1 MVFIISR
8 DVQTMSLLSSIDDY
22 LFRSI
27 NQGLTNPFFDWL
39 MPVLSGYPPFN
50 AMVAVLVLAL
60 IVKGG
65 VRGRMFVL
73 TILFALLMADSVLC
87 HTIKD
92 LVARP
97 RPFLTL
103 SDTRLLVGR
112 GGSFSM
118 PSSHAANWF
127 AVLMVTW
134 VFYRK
139 ALWIVAPL
147 AVGVAFSRIYNGV
160 HYPSDVLVGAI
171 LGAGGAVA
179 VMWVMQ
185 WTWNM
190 FGRRLWPL
198 WWARLPVLTQG
209 FVERKESP
217 STEMGTGDRSAQI
230 DRQWLNLGYVCILL
244 VLVARWLYLAGGN
257 IDLSED
263 EAYQWLW
270 AKHPA
275 LSYYSK
281 PPLIAYT
288 QLLGTTLWG
297 DTVFGV
303 RFFSPLI
310 SAGLSLILLRFITQ
324 LASARL
330 GLCLVLAATATPL
343 FAVGGILMTIDPLS
357 VLFWTAAMVSG
368 WRAVRED
375 STRWWLWTG
384 LWLGLGFLSK
394 YTSLFQWLCWA
405 VYFAV
410 SPTARRQLKR
420 PGLYLALGINLLL
433 AAPVLLWNAQHD
445 WITISHVAS
454 DGGLQKQFQPTL
466 RYIREFIPIEI
477 FLLNPVFSLATM
489 WAGVAF
495 WRQKPRDERL
505 VYLFC
510 MGAPELISYTLLS
523 IHSRVLPN
531 WIVPAVVPLFA
542 CAAIYW
548 DKKYREGLR
557 SVRIGLIG
565 GLLIGSLVVF
575 LMHHP
580 NIVTKVAHVQIPPRY
595 NPLRR
600 VQGWQETAHM
610 VGEARQRLLKEGKPV
625 FIIGNHY
632 GITSQITFY
641 LPEAKA
647 LVTKVPLVY
656 YQTAPRPENQ
666 FFFWPGYTDRKGQNA
681 IYVTI
686 AEEPSPAPERLIKEF
701 ASVKDLGIHKV
712 LFKGNVWRHL
722 QLFECRDLQ

>member
-1 MVFIISR
+1 MSFISAI
-8 DVQTMSLLSSIDDY
+8 DVQ
-22 LFRSI
+22 LFRWI
-27 NQGLTNPFFDWL
+27 NQGLTNPIFDWL
-39 MPVLSGYPPFN
+39 MPILSGNSFFN
-50 AMVAVLVLAL
+50 AAVAILVVAL
-60 IVKGG
+60 LVKGG
-65 VRGRMFVL
+65 AKGRIFVI
-73 TILFALLMADSVLC
+73 TILFSLLVADSLLS

-103 SDTRLLVGR
+103 PDARLLVGR

-127 AVLMVTW
+127 AALMVTF

-139 ALWIVAPL
+139 AAWVVAPL
-147 AVGVAFSRIYNGV
+147 AVGVSFSRVYNGV

-171 LGAGGAVA
+171 MGAGAGAA
-179 VMWVMQ
+179 VIWTMQ
-185 WTWNM
+185 TAWRTV
-190 FGRRLWPL
+190 GQRLWPL
-198 WWARLPVLTQG
+198 WWEKLPVHCQAPG
-209 FVERKESP
+209 GRQKPASQHMP
-217 STEMGTGDRSAQI
+217 AGDDVVRL
-230 DRQWLNLGYVCILL
+230 DRHWLNLGYVLILV
-244 VLVARWLYLAGGN
+244 VLAARWIYLAGGS

-270 AKHPA
+270 SKHPA

-288 QLLGTTLWG
+288 QLVGTSIWG
-297 DTVFGV
+297 DTEFGV

-310 SAGLSLILLRFITQ
+310 TAGLSLILLRFMAQ

-343 FAVGGILMTIDPLS
+343 FAVGGVLMTIDPLS
-357 VLFWTAAMVSG
+357 VLFWTAAMISG

-384 LWLGLGFLSK
+384 LWMGLGFLSK

-405 VYFAV
+405 VYFAL
-410 SPTARRQLKR
+410 SPAGRRQLKR

-433 AAPVLLWNAQHD
+433 ATPVLLWNAQHD
-445 WITISHVAS
+445 WITVFHVAS
-454 DGGLQKQFQPTL
+454 DGGLQKEFQPTL

-477 FLLNPVFSLATM
+477 FLLNPVFSLATV
-489 WAGVAF
+489 WAVVAF

-548 DKKYREGLR
+548 DKKCRDGFR
-557 SVRIGLIG
+557 PARIGLLAGLFIG
-565 GLLIGSLVVF
+565 VLAVV
-575 LMHHP
+575 LMHNP
-580 NIVTKVAHVQIPPRY
+580 NIVTKVTHYQIPPRL

-600 VQGWQETAHM
+600 VQGWKETASM
-610 VGEARQRLLKEGKPV
+610 VGEARKHLLQEGKPV
-625 FIIGNHY
+625 FIVGDHY

-641 LPEAKA
+641 LPEARA
-647 LVTKVPLVY
+647 CITQIPLAY
-656 YQTAPRPENQ
+656 YQTSAHPENQ
-666 FFFWPGYTDRKGQNA
+666 FFFWPGYKDRKGQNA
-681 IYVTI
+681 IYVRIT
-686 AEEPSPAPERLIKEF
+686 EEPGAAPERLANEF
-701 ASVKDLGIHKV
+701 ASVTDLGIHKV
-712 LFKGNVWRHL
+712 LFKGKVWRHL

>member
-1 MVFIISR
+1 MSFLSAI
-8 DVQTMSLLSSIDDY
+8 DVQ
-22 LFRSI
+22 LFRWI

-39 MPVLSGYPPFN
+39 MPILSGYPLFN
-50 AMVAVLVLAL
+50 AVVAILVVAL
-60 IVKGG
+60 LVKGG
-65 VRGRMFVL
+65 ARGRIFVV
-73 TILFALLMADSVLC
+73 TIFLSLMVADSVLS
-87 HTIKD
+87 HSIKD
-92 LVARP
+92 LVGRP

-103 SDTRLLVGR
+103 PDVRLLVGK

-127 AVLMVTW
+127 AALMVTF

-139 ALWIVAPL
+139 AVWLVAPL
-147 AVGVAFSRIYNGV
+147 AFGVSFSRVYNGV
-160 HYPSDVLVGAI
+160 HYPSDVFVGAI
-171 LGAGGAVA
+171 LGAGAGAA
-179 VMWVMQ
+179 VMWMMQ
-185 WTWNM
+185 ITWNTA
-190 FGRRLWPL
+190 GRHLWPL
-198 WWARLPVLTQG
+198 WWEKLPVLSQASSGREKPRSQQTLTS
-209 FVERKESP
+209 EEEARL
-217 STEMGTGDRSAQI
+217 DRH
-230 DRQWLNLGYVCILL
+230 WLNLGYAFILV
-244 VLVARWLYLAGGN
+244 VLAARWIYLAGGS

-270 AKHPA
+270 SKHPA

-281 PPLIAYT
+281 PPFIAYA
-288 QLLGTTLWG
+288 QLLGTSLWG

-303 RFFSPLI
+303 RFLSPLI
-310 SAGLSLILLRFITQ
+310 TAGLSLILLRFMAQ
-324 LASARL
+324 LVSARL
-330 GLCLVLAATATPL
+330 GLCLILAATATPL

-357 VLFWTAAMVSG
+357 VLFWTAAMISG

-384 LWLGLGFLSK
+384 LWMGLGFLSK

-410 SPTARRQLKR
+410 SPAGRRQLRR
-420 PGLYLALGINLLL
+420 PGLYFALGINVLL
-433 AAPVLLWNAQHD
+433 ATPVLLWNAQHE
-445 WITISHVAS
+445 WITVFHVAS
-454 DGGLQKQFQPTL
+454 DGGLQKEFQPTL

-477 FLLNPVFSLATM
+477 FLLNPVFSLATV
-489 WAGVAF
+489 WAAVAF

-548 DKKYREGLR
+548 DKKWRGGFR
-557 SVRIGLIG
+557 PARIGLLAGLFIG
-565 GLLIGSLVVF
+565 ALGVF

-580 NIVTKVAHVQIPPRY
+580 TMVTKVTHFEIPPRY

-600 VQGWQETAHM
+600 VQGWPETAHM
-610 VGEARQRLLKEGKPV
+610 VGEARKHLLQEGKPV
-625 FIIGNHY
+625 FIVGDHY

-647 LVTKVPLVY
+647 CATKTPLVY
-656 YQTAPRPENQ
+656 YRTSTHPENQ
-666 FFFWPGYTDRKGQNA
+666 FFFWPGYKDRKGQNA
-681 IYVTI
+681 IYVSIT
-686 AEEPSPAPERLIKEF
+686 EEPGPAPDRLVREF
-701 ASVKDLGIHKV
+701 ASVTDLGIHEV
-712 LFKGNVWRHL
+712 LYKGNVWRRL